1 MPDAPQLA
9 TVVHEGVEVASY
21 SQTAD
26 ELRAALGMEAQAPT
40 PPEPPKPNGPPPEP
54 PIGDEPEPEPGK
66 EPSPESDAGKAL
78 ARKRSSLQARINELT
93 REKFESARERDD
105 ARNHARRLEQELADL
120 RRGPSAANGNGK
132 PDVSHSPREPER
144 FPKYAEYLTTHPD
157 AELEDWLEA
166 RDTWREQ
173 ASQRRTAEQQQQ
185 QARDA
190 QARSHDERAKHVHA
204 AIATAVQQ
212 DSEFLSKID
221 PRLLSTTALSKLEP
235 HDRPTFGNFLVEQIF
250 KSEHP
255 TRLMLHLSNEQE
267 VSRLAQLD
275 PDRVI
280 RELARIEYDLNG
292 ATSRPA
298 VPATSTSHAKPPVKP
313 LGGSPPVDADEPPG
327 DDASDD
333 EHLAYYNRKEL
344 ARQRRRG

>member
-1 MPDAPQLA
+1 MAEPAQLA
-9 TVVHEGVEVASY
+9 TVRDEASGVEVSSY

-26 ELRAALGMEAQAPT
+26 ELRAALGMDAQAPT
-40 PPEPPKPNGPPPEP
+40 PPEPPKPNGAPPPDT
-54 PIGDEPEPEPGK
+54 PIGDEPEPDPGK

-78 ARKRSSLQARINELT
+78 AKRRSSLQARINDLT

-105 ARNHARRLEQELADL
+105 ARRHAQRLEQELADL
-120 RRGPSAANGNGK
+120 KKRANGHGDA
-132 PDVSHSPREPER
+132 PAVSVPAADR

-255 TRLMLHLSNEQE
+255 TRLMLHLSNESE

-292 ATSRPA
+292 ASLRPA
-298 VPATSTSHAKPPVKP
+298 VPVPSTSHAKPPVKP

-344 ARQRRRG
+344 AALKRRR

>member
-1 MPDAPQLA
+1 MAEPAQLA
-9 TVVHEGVEVASY
+9 TVVHEGIEVSSF

-26 ELRAALGMEAQAPT
+26 ELRAALGMDAQSPT
-40 PPEPPKPNGPPPEP
+40 PPEPPKPNGPPPPDP
-54 PIGDEPEPEPGK
+54 PIGDEPEPDPGK

-78 ARKRSSLQARINELT
+78 ARKRGSLQTRINDLT
-93 REKFESARERDD
+93 REKFESARERDE
-105 ARNHARRLEQELADL
+105 ARRHAQRLEQELADL
-120 RRGPSAANGNGK
+120 KKSANGNGHT
-132 PDVSHSPREPER
+132 PAVSAPAADR

-166 RDTWREQ
+166 RDTWRDEQ
-173 ASQRRTAEQQQQ
+173 RQTTERARAESDART
-185 QARDA
+185 
-190 QARSHDERAKHVHA
+190 RSHTERSAQFAAKMHD
-204 AIATAVQQ
+204 AVQH
-212 DSEFLSKID
+212 DPDLLSKID
-221 PRLLSTTALSKLEP
+221 PRLLQTKALSALAPDE
-235 HDRPTFGNFLVEQIF
+235 RPTFGNFLVEQVL

-255 TRLMLHLSNEQE
+255 TKLLMHLSNETEIQ
-267 VSRLAQLD
+267 RLAALD

-333 EHLAYYNRKEL
+333 EHLAYYNRKDL